1 MLSALLQAL
10 LVVAPLTA
18 QEASNTGVPA
28 DIDLVADP
36 LVLLLSVPVVAEA
49 QNTLVESIVADAMEL
64 ELQRQGVAVVSVDRA
79 AVGGALPTDFADSAL
94 ADAAEQMGAAAG
106 AGFVVA
112 VVYELAGREVT
123 LDSGWLNRLDG
134 VVTAAGQRQGAIDL
148 GFDSMAVDIV
158 NQFLRQ
164 AAPSIARFGAQPDSV
179 PATTSVAAADVGGT
193 EGAGPADGAVAGA
206 SGAAAPGVA
215 EPELPLAIP
224 RQPLQIGTLVSALVP
239 ADVAATDFGLGVV
252 PSLYLSWEY
261 PLAGGILGL
270 GLAVPVQVF
279 RASGLFAQ
287 AWGTITAAA
296 AEARYAIPGPGGL
309 SFYARVQ
316 AGPALFVLSLDFD
329 PPAIKTA
336 PYVAAGGGGGFA
348 LGEALAVGLD
358 VGYAATWDIDDEDP
372 DQTIVLGGLTAGLFV
387 SVTF

>member
-10 LVVAPLTA
+10 LVVVPLTA

-79 AVGGALPTDFADSAL
+79 AVGGALPTDFADPAL

-193 EGAGPADGAVAGA
+193 EGASPATG
-206 SGAAAPGVA
+206 SGGTATAAAPGVA

-239 ADVAATDFGLGVV
+239 ADVAATYFGLGVV

-336 PYVAAGGGGGFA
+336 PYVAAGGGFA